1 MRLRPTSTPK
11 NEAQI
16 DTIYPDGPGKSEV
29 RPEVIFHVPCSIP
42 AEGSAQAVCRM
53 DWNMSTNKSTE
64 LITMNRDEFLKKVL
78 DDNSI
83 SMPGCHRGGVALYR
97 DYIKIKMTKF

>member
-1 MRLRPTSTPK
+1 
-11 NEAQI
+11 
-16 DTIYPDGPGKSEV
+16 
-29 RPEVIFHVPCSIP
+29 
-42 AEGSAQAVCRM
+42 M